1 MPVHTRLLL
10 AALVVAAGGT
20 GGSAQGN
27 QDTQQAWAERRCMQ
41 WGGSPPPPPPPSP
54 PTPDSSTVVVSA
66 DGAPGSEEGTVQSTT
81 ADVPAC
87 VVSQGA
93 NGNVYRLHGLWM
105 CSCWCVTRP
114 SVSSSDLRFRS
125 LLQDRE
131 LIPHISSPRSPAVG
145 PLSLQQASSW
155 RGTAAGIRGG
165 STGTFAF
172 RSSGRWAP
180 SASSR
185 SPLRWCTSS

>member
-27 QDTQQAWAERRCMQ
+27 QDTQQAWAERRRMQ
-41 WGGSPPPPPPPSP
+41 WGGSPPPPPPPPP

-93 NGNVYRLHGLWM
+93 NGNVYRLHGLGSGPY
-105 CSCWCVTRP
+105 CSGVRVMFARHVADAHGQP
-114 SVSSSDLRFRS
+114 NARVRSVDVQLG
-125 LLQDRE
+125 
-131 LIPHISSPRSPAVG
+131 HIRV
-145 PLSLQQASSW
+145 Q
-155 RGTAAGIRGG
+155 
-165 STGTFAF
+165 
-172 RSSGRWAP
+172 
-180 SASSR
+180 
-185 SPLRWCTSS
+185 